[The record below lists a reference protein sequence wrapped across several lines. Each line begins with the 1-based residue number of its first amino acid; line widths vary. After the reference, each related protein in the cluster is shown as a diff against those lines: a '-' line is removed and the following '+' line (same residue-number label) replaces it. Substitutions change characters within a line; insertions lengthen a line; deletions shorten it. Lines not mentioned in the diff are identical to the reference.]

1 MEVIKS
7 TTRPTISKYD
17 SIAAYIKD
25 QIQYLKHIDP
35 DFSVLAACKKLRRV
49 SPALMSLIVK
59 DKRKVTLDRVDE
71 LAKLLQ
77 MTVPEKIFLRD
88 WIERADP
95 RSVQNL
101 KSMTM
106 EEISLHKN
114 RRKEVSLNIL
124 NDWLNV
130 YVKDCFQLKAIQENP
145 KLIYAQLAHIA
156 EPKRIDKSIQFL
168 LREGYLR
175 KTLNNTIVIDAALA
189 VAETPLPSHK
199 IRQFHKAALNI
210 ARNGIDTVSMDKRYV
225 NTLVMPLNKE
235 KYSEFVEIIQEFSEK
250 IMKFSADLN
259 TEEAESLYQFN
270 LNLIPT
276 GRKEV

>member
-1 MEVIKS
+1 METLKGVI
-7 TTRPTISKYD
+7 RPIISKYE
-17 SIAAYIKD
+17 SIPIYVKD
-25 QIQYLKHIDP
+25 QIQYLKQIDR
-35 DFSVLAACKKLRRV
+35 DFSVLAACKKFRRI
-49 SPALMSLIVK
+49 SPALISLIVK
-59 DKRKVTLDRVDE
+59 EKRKVTLDRLDE

-88 WIERADP
+88 WIERTDP
-95 RSVQNL
+95 KFIENIKNTKNEEAFPY
-101 KSMTM
+101 KS
-106 EEISLHKN
+106 
-114 RRKEVSLNIL
+114 RRKDVSLNIL

-225 NTLVMPLNKE
+225 NTLVMPLTKE
-235 KYSEFVEIIQEFSEK
+235 KYADFVEIIQEFSEK